1 MSVSKHP
8 SINPTRAITAVAA
21 ATALALVLGY
31 LKLYR
36 LPQGGSITLETVP
49 VLLLALWRGPRL
61 GVLCGCLTGV
71 LKLVLDPFVVHPV
84 QIFLDYP
91 LPFALLGLAGLTR
104 GHPRLGILLGSLG
117 RWLSHVLSGAVFFA
131 HYAPEGLSVWHYSV
145 LYNLSYAGPE
155 AAIAILLVPALLG
168 RIIGSSSLRT

>member
-1 MSVSKHP
+1 MSASSSPAANH
-8 SINPTRAITAVAA
+8 TRAITAVAA

-36 LPQGGSITLETVP
+36 LPQGGSITLEAVP
-49 VLLLALWRGPRL
+49 VLLLALWHGPRL
-61 GVLCGCLTGV
+61 GFLCGCLTGV

-84 QIFLDYP
+84 QILLDYP
-91 LPFALLGLAGLTR
+91 LPFALLGLAGFSQ
-104 GHPRLGILLGSLG
+104 GHPRLGILLASLG

-131 HYAPEGLSVWHYSV
+131 TYAPQGVSVWHYSV

-155 AAIAILLVPALLG
+155 AAIALLLVPTLLRRVLLG
-168 RIIGSSSLRT
+168 TART

>member
-1 MSVSKHP
+1 MSGSNTPTTNH
-8 SINPTRAITAVAA
+8 TRAITAVAA

-84 QIFLDYP
+84 QILLDYP
-91 LPFALLGLAGLTR
+91 LPFALLGVAGIVQ
-104 GHPRLGILLGSLG
+104 GHPRLGIILGSLG
-117 RWLSHVLSGAVFFA
+117 RWLSHVLAGAIFFA
-131 HYAPEGLSVWHYSV
+131 HYAPEGVSVWHYSV

-155 AAIAILLVPALLG
+155 AAIAILLVPTLLRRVLTG
-168 RIIGSSSLRT
+168 TCRT